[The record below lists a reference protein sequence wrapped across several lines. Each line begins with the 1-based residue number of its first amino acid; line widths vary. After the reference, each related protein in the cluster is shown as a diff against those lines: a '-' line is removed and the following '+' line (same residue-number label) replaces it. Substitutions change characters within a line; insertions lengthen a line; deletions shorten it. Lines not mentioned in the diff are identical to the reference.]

1 MYAFLL
7 RPKWI
12 ASHLLVGALVA
23 TMVFMGFWQLN
34 RLDQRQST
42 NNEVTTRIGQPEVDI
57 GDLTSAAAEYSV
69 GADVRFRLARATG
82 EYRPDD
88 EVLVLNR
95 SLNGAPGYWVLT
107 PLLLDDGTAV
117 VVNRGWIPFRLAP
130 GEPRPETAAAQG
142 LVVVSGLVRETVVAQ
157 GIQSSDP
164 ADGVLDALAR
174 PDLERYQQQLS
185 YEILPVLLQAE
196 ATAGAGNSLTADLPV
211 ALPRPVLDQGPHFSY
226 ATQWFIFSIIGLI
239 GYPLVLRRI
248 ARSDGKDGRHSDIPV
263 DYL

>member
-12 ASHLLVGALVA
+12 ASHVLVGALIV
-23 TMVFMGFWQLN
+23 TMVFLGFWQLN

-42 NNEVTTRIGQPEVDI
+42 NDEAISRIGEPEVDI
-57 GDLTSAAAEYSV
+57 ADLASATDDYSV
-69 GADVRFRLARATG
+69 GADVRFRLARVSG
-82 EYRPDD
+82 EYLNDD

-107 PLLLDDGTAV
+107 PLLTNDGTAV
-117 VVNRGWIPFRLAP
+117 VVNRGWIPFRLTP
-130 GEPRPETAAAQG
+130 GAPRPEAAAPSG
-142 LVVVSGLVRETVVAQ
+142 LVEVSGLVRETVTAQ

-164 ADGVLDALAR
+164 NGGVLDALAR
-174 PDLERYQQQLS
+174 PDLERYQRQLG
-185 YEILPVLLQAE
+185 YQIAPVFLQAE
-196 ATAGAGNSLTADLPV
+196 STLAAGGLVEPGLPV
-211 ALPRPVLDQGPHFSY
+211 PLQRPVLDDGPHFSY
-226 ATQWFIFSIIGLI
+226 AMQWFIFSLIGI
-239 GYPLVLRRI
+239 VGYPLVIGRI